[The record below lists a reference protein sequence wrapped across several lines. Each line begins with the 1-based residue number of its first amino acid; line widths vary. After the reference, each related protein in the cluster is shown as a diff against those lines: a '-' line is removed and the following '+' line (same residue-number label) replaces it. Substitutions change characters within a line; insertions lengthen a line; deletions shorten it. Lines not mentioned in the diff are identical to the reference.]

1 MEQSRHKML
10 KSNSGLKDH
19 QKHLIIG
26 SVVVFIGI
34 LVAVASVL
42 IYQSGPTD
50 ERPTDEIILSDG
62 EPILTSECSTDTQC
76 VLVYGANSYCVLGN
90 CFKYVTQNTLQ
101 ETTPSSSSRS
111 YRNSGGS
118 DSTETNEAPT
128 GILGFFE
135 RFFTGN
141 AVSAGAGEVIYYN
154 DGYIGI
160 GTDSPESRLD
170 VGGRITSTELK
181 IKGFPA
187 QLFLRDTFSDSE
199 WSISNLGDTLFLG
212 NEGGTK
218 LIVTNNGNIG
228 IGTTSPATTLDIN
241 GQIKISGGS
250 PGEGRILTS
259 DANGL
264 ASWQISQS
272 LDGSGTSGKI
282 PIWAGISGPTT
293 MLSDSL
299 ITQWNEKIGIGT
311 VAPRATLDVKGPI
324 RTQPQTAP
332 TCDSSTLGTIYYS
345 SLSNNFLG
353 CKYSGGT
360 IYNWVQ
366 LDN

>member
-1 MEQSRHKML
+1 MEQTSHKKQ
-10 KSNSGLKDH
+10 KSNLGLKNH

-50 ERPTDEIILSDG
+50 ERPTDEIILNSG
-62 EPILTSECSTDTQC
+62 EPIPASECSTDTQC
-76 VLVYGANSYCVLGN
+76 VLVHGTNSYCVSGN
-90 CFKYVTQNTLQ
+90 CFKYVTQNTLP
-101 ETTPSSSSRS
+101 ETTSPSSGRS
-111 YRNSGGS
+111 YRSSGGS
-118 DSTETNEAPT
+118 DNTETNEAPT
-128 GILGFFE
+128 SILGFFE

-141 AVSAGAGEVIYYN
+141 AVSAEAGEVIYYN

-160 GTDSPESRLD
+160 GTDSPESRLE
-170 VGGRITSTELK
+170 VGGKITSTELK
-181 IKGFPA
+181 VKGFPA

-218 LIVTNNGNIG
+218 LIVASDGNIG
-228 IGTTSPATTLDIN
+228 IGTTEPTAKLAVAGDIHPTLDNAMVI
-241 GQIKISGGS
+241 
-250 PGEGRILTS
+250 
-259 DANGL
+259 
-264 ASWQISQS
+264 
-272 LDGSGTSGKI
+272 GTSGKVYNKLRLGKNYGGI
-282 PIWAGISGPTT
+282 DWYDSSSSLAGTIYMPNSNN
-293 MLSDSL
+293 LVFS
-299 ITQWNEKIGIGT
+299 NFENVGIGT

-332 TCDSSTLGTIYYS
+332 TCDSSTLGTIFYS
-345 SLSNNFLG
+345 SLSNHFFG
-353 CKYSGGT
+353 CKYYGGT